1 MQALTQKRALRGI
14 GLMAAVALLS
24 LLVAACGSSNNNTS
38 SSSGGASTGSS
49 TTASASSKVKTIAIA
64 TPAKTNDYGWNA
76 QGVAGAKAAAN
87 SVGASVNVTS
97 DIGYDKTQT
106 VLRQLALNKPQL
118 IIAHASGFDTAA
130 QRIGQQYKIPTVTYD
145 IPTMKSPGAV
155 SNITTESQQASYL
168 AGILAAHKTKTGK
181 VGIIISASDSNW
193 FKMAGGFAAGVHSVN
208 PKTKIAFAEISSAGY
223 DDSAG
228 GKRVATSMIAD
239 GADVILTMGDG
250 ASFGYLQ
257 AIETA
262 NPGHKV
268 WMIGDIGDMT
278 PIDKKGVF
286 LSSVLW
292 NFDGAY
298 KQFIK
303 EIDDGTFGQ
312 QGYDLTLAN
321 GGVSLL
327 KTKYIPA
334 SVWSEIQAAQK
345 KIVAGQ
351 IQVPN
356 YSKIGQVKAALN
368 G

>member
-38 SSSGGASTGSS
+38 SSSGGASTGSN

-76 QGVAGAKAAAN
+76 QGVAGAKSAAS

-97 DIGYDKTQT
+97 DIGYDKTPT
-106 VLRQLALNKPQL
+106 VLRQIALNKPQL
-118 IIAHASGFDTAA
+118 IIAHASGYDTAA

-228 GKRVATSMIAD
+228 GKRVATSMIAS

-334 SVWSEIQAAQK
+334 SVWSEIQTAQK

>member
-1 MQALTQKRALRGI
+1 MQALIKKRALRGF
-14 GLMAAVALLS
+14 GVLAAVALLS
-24 LLVAACGSSNNNTS
+24 LLVAACGSSNSSNTS
-38 SSSGGASTGSS
+38 SSSASTGAA
-49 TTASASSKVKTIAIA
+49 TTTASSKVKVIAIA
-64 TPAKTNDYGWNA
+64 TPAKTNDYGWNS
-76 QGVAGAKAAAN
+76 QGVAGAKAAGS
-87 SVGASVNVTS
+87 SVGATVNVTS
-97 DIGYDKTQT
+97 NIGYDKTPS
-106 VLRQLALNKPQL
+106 VLRQLALAKPQL

-155 SNITTESQQASYL
+155 SNITTESQQAAYL
-168 AGILAAHKTKTGK
+168 AGILAAHQSKTGK
-181 VGIIISASDSNW
+181 VGVIISASDSNW
-193 FKMAGGFAAGVHSVN
+193 FKMAGGYEAGVHSVK
-208 PKTKIAFAEISSAGY
+208 PKMPISFAEISSAGY

-262 NPGHKV
+262 NAGHKV

-278 PIDKKGVF
+278 PIDKNGVF

-292 NFDGAY
+292 NFGGAY

-303 EIDDGTFGQ
+303 EIDNGTFGQ

-334 SVWSEIQAAQK
+334 SVWSDIQAAQK
-345 KIVAGQ
+345 KIISGE
-351 IQVPN
+351 IKVPN
-356 YSKIGQVKAALN
+356 YSKINQVKAALN

>member
-49 TTASASSKVKTIAIA
+49 TSASASSKVKTIAIA

-76 QGVAGAKAAAN
+76 QGVAGAKAAAD

-145 IPTMKSPGAV
+145 IPSMKSPGAV

-208 PKTKIAFAEISSAGY
+208 PKTKIAFAEIGSAGY

-334 SVWSEIQAAQK
+334 SVWSEIQTAQK

>member
-24 LLVAACGSSNNNTS
+24 VLVAACGSSNNNTS
-38 SSSGGASTGSS
+38 SSSGGASTGSG

-76 QGVAGAKAAAN
+76 QGVAAAKAAGS

-97 DIGYDKTQT
+97 DIGYDKTPT
-106 VLRQLALNKPQL
+106 VLRQIALNKPQL

-155 SNITTESQQASYL
+155 SNITTESQQAAYL
-168 AGILAAHKTKTGK
+168 AGILAAHQSKTGK
-181 VGIIISASDSNW
+181 VGVIISASDSNW
-193 FKMAGGFAAGVHSVN
+193 FKMAGGYEAGVHSVK
-208 PKTKIAFAEISSAGY
+208 PKMPISFAEISSAGY

-292 NFDGAY
+292 NFAGAY

-312 QGYDLTLAN
+312 QGYDLTLGN

-345 KIVAGQ
+345 KVVAGQ

>member
-49 TTASASSKVKTIAIA
+49 TSASASSKVKTIAIA

-76 QGVAGAKAAAN
+76 QGVAGAKAAAD

-118 IIAHASGFDTAA
+118 IIAHASGYDTAA
-130 QRIGQQYKIPTVTYD
+130 ARIGQQYKIPTVTYD

-155 SNITTESQQASYL
+155 SNITTESQQAAYL
-168 AGILAAHKTKTGK
+168 AGILAAHQSKTGK
-181 VGIIISASDSNW
+181 VGVIISASDSNW

-208 PKTKIAFAEISSAGY
+208 PKTKIAFAEIGSAGY

-239 GADVILTMGDG
+239 GAEYDRSPAPNRCRPFPPRL
-250 ASFGYLQ
+250 L
-257 AIETA
+257 
-262 NPGHKV
+262 
-268 WMIGDIGDMT
+268 
-278 PIDKKGVF
+278 
-286 LSSVLW
+286 
-292 NFDGAY
+292 
-298 KQFIK
+298 
-303 EIDDGTFGQ
+303 GTFRPSF
-312 QGYDLTLAN
+312 TLVRSYA
-321 GGVSLL
+321 
-327 KTKYIPA
+327 
-334 SVWSEIQAAQK
+334 
-345 KIVAGQ
+345 VALSGRV
-351 IQVPN
+351 ID
-356 YSKIGQVKAALN
+356 GFAR
-368 G
+368 

>member
-1 MQALTQKRALRGI
+1 MQALIKKRALRGF
-14 GLMAAVALLS
+14 GVLAAVALLS
-24 LLVAACGSSNNNTS
+24 LLVAACGSSNSSNTS
-38 SSSGGASTGSS
+38 SSSASTGAA
-49 TTASASSKVKTIAIA
+49 TTTASSKVKVIAIA
-64 TPAKTNDYGWNA
+64 TPAKTNDYGWNS
-76 QGVAGAKAAAN
+76 QGVAGAKAAGS
-87 SVGASVNVTS
+87 SVGATVNVTS
-97 DIGYDKTQT
+97 NIGYDKTPS
-106 VLRQLALNKPQL
+106 VLRQLALAKPQL

-155 SNITTESQQASYL
+155 SNITTESQQAAYL
-168 AGILAAHKTKTGK
+168 AGILAAHQSKTGK
-181 VGIIISASDSNW
+181 VGVIISASDSNW
-193 FKMAGGFAAGVHSVN
+193 FKMAGGYEAGVHSVK
-208 PKTKIAFAEISSAGY
+208 PKMPISFAEISSAGY

-262 NPGHKV
+262 NAGHKV

-278 PIDKKGVF
+278 PIDKNGVF

-292 NFDGAY
+292 NFGGAY

-303 EIDDGTFGQ
+303 EIDNGTFGQ

-334 SVWSEIQAAQK
+334 SVWSDIQDAQK
-345 KIVAGQ
+345 KIISGE
-351 IQVPN
+351 IKVPN
-356 YSKIGQVKAALN
+356 YSKINQVKAALN

>member
-1 MQALTQKRALRGI
+1 MHALTQKRALRGI
-14 GLMAAVALLS
+14 GLLAAVALLS
-24 LLVAACGSSNNNTS
+24 VLVAACGSSNNNS
-38 SSSGGASTGSS
+38 STSGGGGSS
-49 TTASASSKVKTIAIA
+49 TTSSASSKVKTIAIA

-76 QGVAGAKAAAN
+76 QGVAGAKAAA
-87 SVGASVNVTS
+87 SGVGASVKVTS

-106 VLRQLALNKPQL
+106 VLRQIALTKPQL
-118 IIAHASGFDTAA
+118 IIAHASGYDTAA

-155 SNITTESQQASYL
+155 SNITTESQQAAYL
-168 AGILAAHKTKTGK
+168 AGILAAHQSKTGK
-181 VGIIISASDSNW
+181 VGVIISASDSNW
-193 FKMAGGFAAGVHSVN
+193 FKMAGGYAAGVHSVK
-208 PKTKIAFAEISSAGY
+208 PKMPIAFAEISSAGY
-223 DDSAG
+223 DDAAG

-239 GADVILTMGDG
+239 GADVIFAMGDG

-268 WMIGDIGDMT
+268 WYIGDIGDMT
-278 PIDKKGVF
+278 PIDKKGVL

-292 NFDGAY
+292 DFTNAY
-298 KQFIK
+298 KTFIK
-303 EIDDGTFGQ
+303 EIDSGTFGQ
-312 QGYDLTLAN
+312 KGYDLTLAN

-327 KTKYIPA
+327 KTKYVPA
-334 SVWSEIQAAQK
+334 SVWSEIQTAK
-345 KIVAGQ
+345 TKIIAGQ
-351 IQVPN
+351 ITVPN

>member
-1 MQALTQKRALRGI
+1 
-14 GLMAAVALLS
+14 MAAVALLS
-24 LLVAACGSSNNNTS
+24 VLVAACGSSNNNTS
-38 SSSGGASTGSS
+38 SSSGGASTGSG
-49 TTASASSKVKTIAIA
+49 TTASASSKVKSIAIA
-64 TPAKTNDYGWNA
+64 TPAKTNDYGWNS
-76 QGVAGAKAAAN
+76 QGVAAAKAAAS

-97 DIGYDKTQT
+97 DIGYDKTPT
-106 VLRQLALNKPQL
+106 VLRQIALNKPQL